1 MTEATKEIYE
11 YLKDR
16 CEGLDIIYEETIL
29 ALVGSYGLVV
39 LKDAKLLETCDVLNN
54 RQVYRLV
61 SRD

>member
-1 MTEATKEIYE
+1 MREATKEIYE

-39 LKDAKLLETCDVLNN
+39 LKDAKLLKTYDVLNG